1 MVVLA
6 CGCATVGTG
15 SGAGWI
21 EEGKATWYGREHHGR
36 LTASGERFDMNA
48 FTAAHKALRMGT
60 RVEVENLRNGR
71 RVVVRINDRGPYGA
85 GRIID
90 VSLAAARALDMVNA
104 GVVPARI
111 RVVNPE

>member
-1 MVVLA
+1 MVG
-6 CGCATVGTG
+6 GCATPG
-15 SGAGWI
+15 SLARPGWT

-48 FTAAHKALRMGT
+48 FTAAHKTLRMNT

-71 RVVVRINDRGPYGA
+71 RVVVRVNDRGPYGR

-111 RVVNPE
+111 RVLP